1 MALFRTSLF
10 IVKAGGTDLGIGP
23 SGLLQAML
31 AAADRGVDRR
41 RASSR
46 AKDIKIMETV
56 SFSKAHASLPALC
69 LTLMQDVSAE
79 DQQKLG
85 DQVALL
91 VNDDMPGE
99 TKSRVLG
106 LLLMNVVGEQV
117 LRDAIDSLGA
127 EIQR

>member
-1 MALFRTSLF
+1 
-10 IVKAGGTDLGIGP
+10 
-23 SGLLQAML
+23 
-31 AAADRGVDRR
+31 
-41 RASSR
+41 
-46 AKDIKIMETV
+46 
-56 SFSKAHASLPALC
+56 
-69 LTLMQDVSAE
+69 MQDVSAE